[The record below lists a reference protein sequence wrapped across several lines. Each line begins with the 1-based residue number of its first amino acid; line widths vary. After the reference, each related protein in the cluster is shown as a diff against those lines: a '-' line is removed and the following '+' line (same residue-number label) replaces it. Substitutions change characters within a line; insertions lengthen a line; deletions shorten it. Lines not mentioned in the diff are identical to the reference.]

1 MRKDTL
7 TQSYAQ
13 AAYGA
18 ATDMWLRT
26 LTAINAALEESP
38 KLLAS
43 LRDPG
48 LDLQKKQELARQ
60 VVPADATQEMHNFV
74 SVLLSRNDIGLLPDI
89 IEQFRQLAV
98 HGPKA
103 RLVQVTSA
111 VSLTDEERE
120 ALAQTLEGQFGGN
133 LEFEYSVEPSLL
145 GGLVVRVGDRVIDA
159 SVAGKLQALREQLG
173 TRR

>member
-1 MRKDTL
+1 MRKDAL

-26 LTAINAALEESP
+26 LTAISAAIEKSP
-38 KLLAS
+38 KLLAE

-60 VVPADATQEMHNFV
+60 VVPAEATQEMHNFV

-89 IEQFRQLAV
+89 IEQFRHLV
-98 HGPKA
+98 THGPKA
-103 RLVQVTSA
+103 RVVQVTSA
-111 VSLTDEERE
+111 ISLTDEEKE
-120 ALAQTLEGQFGGN
+120 GLAQTLAEQFGGN
-133 LEFEYSVEPSLL
+133 LEFEYSVDPALL
-145 GGLVVRVGDRVIDA
+145 GGLLMRVGDRVIDA

-173 TRR
+173 TRG

>member
-18 ATDMWLRT
+18 ATDAWLQT
-26 LTAINAALEESP
+26 LAAIRDALEEDP
-38 KLLAS
+38 KLMAS

-48 LDLQKKQELARQ
+48 LDLQRKQGLVRQ
-60 VVPADATQEMHNFV
+60 VVPSGATQEMHNFV
-74 SVLLSRNDIGLLPDI
+74 SVLLSRNDIGLLPEI
-89 IEQFRQLAV
+89 IEQFRQLAT

-111 VSLTDEERE
+111 VPLADEDRD
-120 ALAQTLEGQFGGN
+120 ALAAKLAEQFGAN
-133 LEFEYSVEPSLL
+133 LELEYHVEPSLL
-145 GGLVVRVGDRVIDA
+145 GGLVVRVGDKVIDA
-159 SVAGKLQALREQLG
+159 SVAGKLNALREQLG
-173 TRR
+173 TRG